1 MSWKHISSLLLLFSA
16 PASTALSAAVTTIT
30 SKKLKFEK
38 KNYSPLPN
46 WLAKSPTYLQ
56 NYFNMTGTMK
66 NILVRGQQ
74 LSLLLSK
81 QHAKIGSR
89 AIMSSASVRGLEIP
103 SAKWVKEF
111 WIQLFLKA
119 TLQAM
124 NINIFFC
131 DFAQSV
137 GMLFY
142 FGKSWERLCLGFH
155 TVSQVSSKFSFG
167 LAFSKTRCFWR

>member
-1 MSWKHISSLLLLFSA
+1 MNRINAKIMRDKCHENTSLVYFCCSQPQPALLSQQQSLQSLAKSWSS
-16 PASTALSAAVTTIT
+16 
-30 SKKLKFEK
+30 KK

-124 NINIFFC
+124 NINIFFVILPS
-131 DFAQSV
+131 QSEC
-137 GMLFY
+137 Y
-142 FGKSWERLCLGFH
+142 FILVKAGRDYASGFI
-155 TVSQVSSKFSFG
+155 
-167 LAFSKTRCFWR
+167 L

>member
-46 WLAKSPTYLQ
+46 WLAKSPTTYLQ

-124 NINIFFC
+124 NINIFFLWFC
-131 DFAQSV
+131 PVSRNV
-137 GMLFY
+137 ILF
-142 FGKSWERLCLGFH
+142 W
-155 TVSQVSSKFSFG
+155 
-167 LAFSKTRCFWR
+167 

>member
-1 MSWKHISSLLLLFSA
+1 MPKSCAISVMKTHLWFASAVLSPSQHCSLSLCSQQSLL
-16 PASTALSAAVTTIT
+16 T

-38 KNYSPLPN
+38 KIIRHCLLN
-46 WLAKSPTYLQ
+46 WLAKSPTTYLQ

-111 WIQLFLKA
+111 WNQLFLKA

-124 NINIFFC
+124 NINIFFVILPS
-131 DFAQSV
+131 QSEC
-137 GMLFY
+137 Y
-142 FGKSWERLCLGFH
+142 FILVKAGRDYASGFI
-155 TVSQVSSKFSFG
+155 
-167 LAFSKTRCFWR
+167 L